1 MIGGLIAMIR
11 EWITPGGDYS
21 LLFDDCLKQTH
32 LLIAGETGSGKS
44 VFENG
49 LMYTAL
55 LNAPCKVGF
64 ILIDPKLTEL
74 IAYKD
79 LPHTIKYA
87 YDGKGMI
94 EALQY
99 AVNLIMAR
107 YKDMQRKRQKT
118 YDGSKIYVVIDEL
131 QDLMTTHRKQ
141 AFPLLQRIA
150 QIGRASNVSL
160 ICCTQSPISKIIP
173 TELKCNFSSRI
184 GLRTISR
191 QDSRNI
197 LDMAGCETLPD
208 PAIEHKAYCY
218 YRRNGSIDKYIVP
231 YTKEADINRLINH
244 WRKYGKGKLRLFRR

>member
-1 MIGGLIAMIR
+1 MVR
-11 EWITPGGDYS
+11 TWKTPEGDYS
-21 LLFDDCLKQTH
+21 LLFYDCLQQTH

-55 LNAPCKVGF
+55 LNAPCKCGF

-87 YDGKGMI
+87 CDGKDMI
-94 EALQY
+94 EALKL
-99 AVNLIMAR
+99 AVNIIMER
-107 YKDMQRKRQKT
+107 YKEMQHRRQKK
-118 YDGSKIYVVIDEL
+118 YDGSKVYVVIDEL
-131 QDLMTTHRKQ
+131 QDLMTTHRKE

-184 GLRTISR
+184 GLRTISK

-208 PAIEHKAYCY
+208 PAIEHTAHCY
-218 YRRNGSIDKYIVP
+218 YRRNGRIDKYIVP
-231 YTKEADINRLINH
+231 YTKEEEINRVIDH
-244 WRKYGKGKLRLFRR
+244 WRKYGKGKLKLFG

>member
-1 MIGGLIAMIR
+1 MIR
-11 EWITPGGDYS
+11 EWKTPGGDYS
-21 LLFDDCLKQTH
+21 LLFADCLKQHH

-49 LMYTAL
+49 IIYTAL
-55 LNAPCKVGF
+55 LKAPCDIGF

-87 YDGKGMI
+87 CNGKDMI
-94 EALQY
+94 EALQL
-99 AVNLIMAR
+99 AVNIIMAR
-107 YKDMQRKRQKT
+107 YADMQRKRLKT
-118 YDGSKIYVVIDEL
+118 YEGSDIYVIVDEL

-150 QIGRASNVSL
+150 QIGRASRVHL
-160 ICCTQSPISKIIP
+160 IACTQSPIAKIIP

-184 GLRTISR
+184 GLRTISK

-197 LDMAGCETLPD
+197 LDMAGCETLPE

-218 YRRNGSIDKYIVP
+218 YRRNGNIDKYIVP

-244 WRKYGKGKLRLFRR
+244 WRIYGKGKIKLFRR

>member
-1 MIGGLIAMIR
+1 MIR
-11 EWITPGGDYS
+11 EWKTPGGDYS
-21 LLFDDCLKQTH
+21 LLFADCLKQHH
-32 LLIAGETGSGKS
+32 LLIAGECGSGKS

-55 LNAPCKVGF
+55 LLNSPCKVGF

-79 LPHTIKYA
+79 LEHTIAYA
-87 YDGKGMI
+87 NDGKGMI
-94 EALQY
+94 NALKQ
-99 AVNLIMAR
+99 AISIIMAR
-107 YKDMQRKRQKT
+107 NADMARKRIKT
-118 YDGSKIYVVIDEL
+118 YEGSDIYVVVDEL
-131 QDLMTTHRKQ
+131 ADLMTTHRKE

-150 QIGRASNVSL
+150 QIGRAAKVHL
-160 ICCTQSPISKIIP
+160 IACTQSPISKIIP
-173 TELKCNFSSRI
+173 TELKCNFTSRI

-197 LDMAGCETLPD
+197 LDMAGCELFPE

-231 YTKEADINRLINH
+231 YTKEEEINRVIEH
-244 WRKYGKGKLRLFRR
+244 WMKNGKGKLKLFG

>member
-1 MIGGLIAMIR
+1 MVR
-11 EWITPGGDYS
+11 EWKTPGGDYS
-21 LLFDDCLKQTH
+21 LLFADCLKQHH
-32 LLIAGETGSGKS
+32 LLIAGECGSGKS

-79 LPHTIKYA
+79 LDHTIAYA
-87 YDGKGMI
+87 NDGKGI
-94 EALQY
+94 INALKQ
-99 AVNLIMAR
+99 AVYIIMAR
-107 YKDMQRKRQKT
+107 NADMARKRIKT
-118 YDGSKIYVVIDEL
+118 YEGSDIYVVVDEL
-131 QDLMTTHRKQ
+131 ADLMTTHRKE

-150 QIGRASNVSL
+150 QIGRAAKVHL
-160 ICCTQSPISKIIP
+160 IACTQSPISKIIP
-173 TELKCNFSSRI
+173 TELKCNFTSRI

-197 LDMAGCETLPD
+197 LDMAGCELLPE

-231 YTKEADINRLINH
+231 YTKEEEIDRVINH
-244 WRKYGKGKLRLFRR
+244 WRKHGKGKLKLFR

>member
-1 MIGGLIAMIR
+1 MVR
-11 EWITPGGDYS
+11 EWKTPGGDYS

-79 LPHTIKYA
+79 LEHTIAYA
-87 YDGKGMI
+87 NDGKGMI
-94 EALQY
+94 NALKQ
-99 AVNLIMAR
+99 AIAIIMAR
-107 YKDMQRKRQKT
+107 NADMARKRIKT
-118 YDGSKIYVVIDEL
+118 YEGSDIYVVVDEL
-131 QDLMTTHRKQ
+131 ADLMTTHRKE

-150 QIGRASNVSL
+150 QIGRAAKVHL
-160 ICCTQSPISKIIP
+160 IACTQSPISKIIP
-173 TELKCNFSSRI
+173 TELKCNFTSRI

-197 LDMAGCETLPD
+197 LDMAGCELLPE

>member
-1 MIGGLIAMIR
+1 MVR
-11 EWITPGGDYS
+11 EWKTPSGEYS
-21 LLFDDCLKQTH
+21 RLFADCLNQNH

-49 LMYTAL
+49 LIYTAL
-55 LNAPCKVGF
+55 YHAPCNVGF
-64 ILIDPKLTEL
+64 ILLDPKLTEL

-87 YDGKGMI
+87 CDGKGMI
-94 EALQY
+94 EALQL
-99 AVNLIMAR
+99 AVNIIMTR
-107 YKDMQRKRQKT
+107 YAEMQRKRIKT
-118 YDGSKIYVVIDEL
+118 YEGSKIYVIVDEL

-150 QIGRASNVSL
+150 QIGRASKVSL

-184 GLRTISR
+184 GLRTISK

-208 PAIEHKAYCY
+208 PVIEHKALCY
-218 YRRNGSIDKYIVP
+218 YRRNGNIDKYIVP
-231 YTKEADINRLINH
+231 YTQEEEINRLLQH
-244 WRKYGKGKLRLFRR
+244 WRKYGKGKIKLFRR